1 MSTSKSSPF
10 KIDPITIGAV
20 SWGVGALG
28 TIITGIN
35 ASKKAKAAAAEA
47 QRKEALARREM
58 QRLKN
63 IYASVDTSNPY
74 LNMENK
80 MEDLTIN
87 QKQAEFQAQQFQQ
100 SQANI
105 LDTMR
110 GAAGGSGI
118 AAVAQALAQQGQL
131 ASQQASA
138 SIGAQESRNQ
148 TLRQQEAS
156 KIQAMQRQ
164 GELQSRQMQMQKHGT
179 LLGMAAQ
186 EAGAYHAQRMQAE
199 QQANDAAASGFQGVL
214 NSITSGVQ
222 TAGQL
227 AASGAFG

>member
-1 MSTSKSSPF
+1 MSTSNSSPF

-20 SWGVGALG
+20 SWGIGALG
-28 TIITGIN
+28 TIITGIS
-35 ASKKAKAAAAEA
+35 ASKKAKKAAEDA
-47 QRKEALARREM
+47 EKKEAQAKREM
-58 QRLKN
+58 QRLKS

-74 LNMENK
+74 LDMENK

-118 AAVAQALAQQGQL
+118 AAVAQALAQQGEL
-131 ASQQASA
+131 ASQKASA

-148 TLRQQEAS
+148 TLRSQEAS
-156 KIQAMQRQ
+156 KIQGLQRQ
-164 GELQSRQMQMQKHGT
+164 GELHSRQMTMQKHGT
-179 LLGMAAQ
+179 LLGMATQ
-186 EAGAYHAQRMQAE
+186 EAAAYHAQRMQAE

>member
-1 MSTSKSSPF
+1 MSTSNSSPF
-10 KIDPITIGAV
+10 MIARLAFAGI
-20 SWGVGALG
+20 SWGIGALG
-28 TIITGIN
+28 TIVTGIS
-35 ASKKAKAAAAEA
+35 ASKKAQKAAEEA
-47 QRKEALARREM
+47 QRKEALARKEM

-87 QKQAEFQAQQFQQ
+87 QKQAEFEAQQFQQ

-131 ASQQASA
+131 ASQKASA

-156 KIQAMQRQ
+156 KIQAAQRA
-164 GELQSRQMQMQKHGT
+164 GEMQSRQMTMQKHGT
-179 LLGMAAQ
+179 LLGMASQ
-186 EAGAYHAQRMQAE
+186 EAAAYHQQRMQAE

-214 NSITSGVQ
+214 DSITSGVQ
-222 TAGQL
+222 TAGQMY
-227 AASGAFG
+227 ASGAF